1 MVSVPGATLKGELG
15 MAVSVGLEVRTLR
28 AGGAYLAVN
37 FLEHQDNFRK
47 KKNLRLRNHNTMIIY
62 IYISLSEFQIRK
74 LLSQKM

>member
-15 MAVSVGLEVRTLR
+15 MAGSVGLEVRTLR

-47 KKNLRLRNHNTMIIY
+47 KKKSKAKESQHYDHIY
-62 IYISLSEFQIRK
+62 IYFFV
-74 LLSQKM
+74 